1 MSDEMKVIMERWDRF
16 LLQESAGEADVSK
29 AIVSMFDLDKA
40 EDQIED
46 EASQNDKLNEIVL
59 TGGIALAIFTKMIG
73 TLALGGLLAQ
83 ISNWFHKKITGEKS
97 EFIERFSKIVE
108 EAAGTL
114 ATLGLNKIVKT
125 YIKQNIFDEDKR
137 QDYIKITEQISTIIV
152 FIITLGAAGTEVYQ
166 GAKEAGGLANYIVEL
181 AKSSGIEN
189 VNAMSSLADLFENS
203 IDVGENTFKATSF
216 IKQSIKTILQSLGG
230 TS

>member
-1 MSDEMKVIMERWDRF
+1 MSNEMKVIMERWDRF

-46 EASQNDKLNEIVL
+46 EASQNDKLNEFVL

-97 EFIERFSKIVE
+97 QFVERFSKIVE
-108 EAAGTL
+108 EAASTL
-114 ATLGLNKIVKT
+114 ATLGLNKIIKT
-125 YIKQNIFDEDKR
+125 YIRQNIFDEDKK
-137 QDYIKITEQISTIIV
+137 QDYIKITEQVSTIIV

-166 GAKEAGGLANYIVEL
+166 GAKEAGGLANHIAEL

-189 VNAMSSLADLFENS
+189 VDAMSSLADLFENS
-203 IDVGENTFKATSF
+203 IDVGENTFKATGF
-216 IKQSIKTILQSLGG
+216 IKQSIKIILQSLGG

>member
-83 ISNWFHKKITGEKS
+83 ISNWFHKKITGEK
-97 EFIERFSKIVE
+97 
-108 EAAGTL
+108 
-114 ATLGLNKIVKT
+114 
-125 YIKQNIFDEDKR
+125 
-137 QDYIKITEQISTIIV
+137 
-152 FIITLGAAGTEVYQ
+152 
-166 GAKEAGGLANYIVEL
+166 ANL
-181 AKSSGIEN
+181 
-189 VNAMSSLADLFENS
+189 
-203 IDVGENTFKATSF
+203 
-216 IKQSIKTILQSLGG
+216 
-230 TS
+230 